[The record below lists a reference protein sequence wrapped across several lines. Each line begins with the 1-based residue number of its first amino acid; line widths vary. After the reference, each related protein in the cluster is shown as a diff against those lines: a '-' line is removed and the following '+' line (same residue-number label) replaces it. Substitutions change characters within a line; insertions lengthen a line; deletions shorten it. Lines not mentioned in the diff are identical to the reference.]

1 MKQFF
6 TIFKFE
12 LSGYLKNKIFTG
24 LTVILIL
31 VMAAVLFFPRF
42 SQSKTPDADSIGTS
56 YASKMLLQE
65 STETDASL
73 LAQCIKQQLGD
84 IEITVSDKSEEQMKK
99 EIMDEKYDIAV
110 IMTSPLSY
118 RYIVKTAGI
127 TDMTGYAVDD
137 AIISC
142 YRMKKLADLGV
153 PQEEAA
159 DILES
164 GVTSEAVIIGND
176 QSQSFF
182 YTYIL
187 MFLLYF
193 AVMVYGQF
201 VAQGVA
207 LEKSSRAMELLITSA
222 KPVNLMFGKIL
233 GAGAAGLIQL
243 VLLLGSA
250 FGFYAVNRQYWQG
263 NMIIASIFG
272 MPAKMLAFTVL
283 FFVLGFLI
291 YSFMFGAAASLA
303 NKLEDI
309 NTLTMPVM
317 FCMIITFFIT
327 IFSMVG
333 GNVDSP
339 LMKIASFVPVTSPM
353 AMFTRIT
360 MGSVSAAEIAVSV
373 AILIASTV
381 ITGYVAAAIYKA
393 GVIMYGKPP
402 KLNELVRAVKNSKK

>member
-99 EIMDEKYDIAV
+99 EIRDEKYDIA
-110 IMTSPLSY
+110 IILTSPLSY

-360 MGSVSAAEIAVSV
+360 MGSVSAAEIAVSI

-381 ITGYVAAAIYKA
+381 LTGYIAAAIYKV

>member
-42 SQSKTPDADSIGTS
+42 SQSKTPDADSIGAS

-84 IEITVSDKSEEQMKK
+84 IEITVADKSEEQMKK

-233 GAGAAGLIQL
+233 GAGAAGLLQL

-250 FGFYAVNRQYWQG
+250 MGFYAVNRQFWQD
-263 NMIIASIFG
+263 NMIISSVFD
-272 MPAKMLAFTVL
+272 MPAKMLAYTAL

-291 YSFMFGAAASLA
+291 YSFAFGAAASLA

-393 GVIMYGKPP
+393 GVLMYGKPP
-402 KLNELVRAVKNSKK
+402 KLNELVRAIKNNKK

>member
-84 IEITVSDKSEEQMKK
+84 IEITVADKSEEQMKK

-360 MGSVSAAEIAVSV
+360 MGSVSAAEIAVSI

-381 ITGYVAAAIYKA
+381 LTGYIAAAIYKV